1 MKYALEVL
9 QGHMACG
16 ASEGKAALVLTK
28 WILAPEQH
36 PLGTRRSCGW
46 KWRGEAGQARRGV
59 KMGSGEISFIF
70 LSHPLWPSRGSFAPR
85 GRDIAYSQWH
95 INLGKSWGVVLLFVW
110 YGD

>member
-16 ASEGKAALVLTK
+16 AREGKAALVLTK

-46 KWRGEAGQARRGV
+46 KRGGEAGQARPGV

-70 LSHPLWPSRGSFAPR
+70 LSHPRWPSRGWFAPR
-85 GRDIAYSQWH
+85 GRGIAYSQWRR
-95 INLGKSWGVVLLFVW
+95 NLGEKLGCGFVVCVVW
-110 YGD
+110 